1 MSHASTEVDLVD
13 GVRTPQGGYRGVL
26 ASVRPDDL
34 AALVV
39 GEARR
44 RSGAPADA
52 VEEVVLG
59 AADQAGEDNR
69 DVARTAVLLAGV
81 LRRREVDEEIVDPAR
96 QAGAR
101 GRPARPRHPVRG
113 RRPGRRDAGGAG
125 VSELASSPVD
135 TAPPGMR
142 PTSAGEEDA

>member
-1 MSHASTEVDLVD
+1 MSHGSTEVYLVD
-13 GVRTPQGGYRGVL
+13 GVRTPQGEYGGAL

-34 AALVV
+34 AGLVV
-39 GEARR
+39 GEALR

-59 AADQAGEDNR
+59 AANQAGEDNR
-69 DVARTAVLLAGV
+69 DVARMAVLLAGV
-81 LRRREVDEEIVDPAR
+81 LRRLEIDEEIVNPAR

-101 GRPARPRHPVRG
+101 GRTSRPRHPVRG
-113 RRPGRRDAGGAG
+113 RRPGRRDAGGVG
-125 VSELASSPVD
+125 VSELASTPVD